1 MRNAETER
9 GHHSRLIASPRWV
22 VAGKMIIFT
31 NISCGARYKS
41 LAKHKEVVEQM
52 NVHQQAYPDFL
63 FRQSH
68 HHLRY
73 EKSQENHFFVFHF
86 GLPCNTGSELFSCQ
100 STVHE
105 GAVARLTRE
114 TVLPK
119 ARSVKQ
125 NLGEGVVALKS

>member
-9 GHHSRLIASPRWV
+9 GHHSRLITSPRRV
-22 VAGKMIIFT
+22 VAGKIIIFT
-31 NISCGARYKS
+31 NISCGARYKT

-52 NVHQQAYPDFL
+52 NVHQQACPDFL

-73 EKSQENHFFVFHF
+73 EKSQENCFFVFHF

-119 ARSVKQ
+119 AHSVKQ
-125 NLGEGVVALKS
+125 NLWEGVFALKS